1 MKSPTIGLA
10 LGSGGARGFAPLGVI
25 NVLVD
30 NNIPIHY
37 LAGSSMGALVAA
49 MYASGTEMSQL
60 YKMALTFKRKYYLVF
75 TIPKMGF
82 IAWNRIKSLVKA
94 LTKNKK
100 IEDLN
105 IPVAIVATDLKAGE
119 KVIFKTGSVAQAVRA
134 SISIPGIFAPENVN
148 GRLLVDGGVIDR

>member
-1 MKSPTIGLA
+1 H
-10 LGSGGARGFAPLGVI
+10 LGVI
-25 NVLVD
+25 KVLVE

-60 YKMALTFKRKYYLVF
+60 YKMALTFKRKYYLDF

-82 IAWNRIKSLVKA
+82 IAGNRIKSLVKA

-105 IPVAIVATDLKAGE
+105 IPVA
-119 KVIFKTGSVAQAVRA
+119 
-134 SISIPGIFAPENVN
+134 
-148 GRLLVDGGVIDR
+148 